1 MANPTSTSTAPA
13 VGLLQQSEMMLSA
26 AMLVG
31 LVVMLIPLPPL
42 VLDGLL
48 ALNLGIT
55 TLLLLVT
62 LSAKRAM
69 ELSVFPSLLLLL
81 TLYRLSLN
89 VATTRLILLD
99 GNAGNI
105 VRAFGN
111 YVVGGNLVVGLV
123 IFLILV
129 TIQFMVITKGA
140 GRVSEVAARFTLDAL
155 PGKQMAIDA
164 ELAAGQIDGN
174 QARRRRDELSH
185 EAEFYGAMDGASKF
199 VRGDAIAGLIITA
212 VNLIGGVVIG
222 MSTGQSFLDSV
233 NEYSILT
240 VGDGLVSQ
248 IPALIIATT
257 AGVLVTKTT
266 SDDSLGDEIRGQ
278 LLNNQRS
285 IWVGA
290 GILAVI
296 AMMPGLPK
304 LPFLGVAAVL
314 VIFFG
319 RSQPV
324 DQPAEAEDPGDGD
337 TDQPQ
342 DDSETL
348 ESFLLADRAV
358 VELGSS
364 LAPHIRGSRKSK
376 GLAERITAMRREFS
390 QSRGNWIP
398 PIRVTSNQTLDPDE
412 YCIRIAGRRVA
423 GSDLRPDRMLA
434 ILPEGL
440 SVNIVGEPAKE
451 PAFGLESRWI
461 EPEATGLAERQG
473 CTVVD
478 PLSVLI
484 THLGEI
490 LKRHAHELLTREA
503 LAQMLRHIEKYAPA
517 IVEEIK
523 PETIRMGTLH
533 QTLVRLAEDRI
544 PLSDFAFILETIVN
558 NAHGAEEVDQLVDRV
573 RVDLG
578 RLVCEPFRDTEG
590 RLRVLTMEPHLDS
603 QLRKSLHEGQLA
615 VAAGPL
621 TKLIEAS
628 VEAWSAARRVEQP
641 LALLVDQHLRRPFRR
656 ILARSA
662 PELGII
668 AYQEVPSDM
677 IIESAEELR
686 FDQIF
691 GVDPSAAQGT
701 TLPTD
706 HNPLLPAD
714 GISGDAA

>member
-1 MANPTSTSTAPA
+1 
-13 VGLLQQSEMMLSA
+13 MLSA

-31 LVVMLIPLPPL
+31 LVVMLVPLPPWL
-42 VLDGLL
+42 LDGLL
-48 ALNLGIT
+48 AMNLGIT

-62 LSAKRAM
+62 ISTKRAM

-81 TLYRLSLN
+81 TLFRLSLN

-105 VRAFGN
+105 VTAFGN

-164 ELAAGQIDGN
+164 ELAAGQIDGPT
-174 QARRRRDELSH
+174 ARSRRDELSH

-212 VNLIGGVVIG
+212 VNLLGGVVIG
-222 MSTGQSFLDSV
+222 MTSGGLSFS
-233 NEYSILT
+233 ESIRTYSILT

-278 LLNNQRS
+278 LFKSNRPILM
-285 IWVGA
+285 GA

-296 AMMPGLPK
+296 ALMPGLPK
-304 LPFLGVAAVL
+304 MPFLGVAAIL

-319 RSQPV
+319 RSK
-324 DQPAEAEDPGDGD
+324 PAAMTKEVEDPGDGD

-348 ESFLLADRAV
+348 DRFLLSDRAV

-390 QSRGNWIP
+390 QNRGNWIP
-398 PIRVTSNQTLDPDE
+398 PIRVISNQTLDPDE
-412 YCIRIAGRRVA
+412 YRIMIAGRRVA
-423 GSDLRPDRMLA
+423 SADLYIDKVLA
-434 ILPEGL
+434 ILPDGQN
-440 SVNIVGEPAKE
+440 VNIVGEPAKE

-461 EPEATGLAERQG
+461 EPSLTGLAERQS

-490 LKRHAHELLTREA
+490 LRRHAHELLTRES
-503 LAQMLRHIEKYAPA
+503 LAQMLRHIEQHAPA

-533 QTLVRLAEDRI
+533 QTLVKLAEDQI
-544 PLSDFAFILETIVN
+544 PLSDLAFILETIVN
-558 NAHGAEEVDQLVDRV
+558 NAHGVEGVDQLVDLV
-573 RVDLG
+573 RADLG
-578 RLVCEPFRDTEG
+578 RLVCEPFRDTAG
-590 RLRVLTMEPHLDS
+590 RLRVVTMEPHLDT
-603 QLRKSLHEGQLA
+603 QLRKALHEGQLA

-621 TKLIEAS
+621 TKLIEAA

-641 LALLVDQHLRRPFRR
+641 LALLVDQQLRRPFRR

-662 PELGII
+662 PDLGII

-677 IIESAEELR
+677 IIESAEELSFER
-686 FDQIF
+686 IF
-691 GVDPSAAQGT
+691 GGTPDVMSGVSGSANPSPSMPVDGVIGEAA
-701 TLPTD
+701 
-706 HNPLLPAD
+706 
-714 GISGDAA
+714 

>member
-1 MANPTSTSTAPA
+1 MTQQGLKQTSAGS
-13 VGLLQQSEMMLSA
+13 LLQQSEMMLSA
-26 AMLVG
+26 AMLIG
-31 LVVMLIPLPPL
+31 MVVMLVPLPPML
-42 VLDGLL
+42 LDALL
-48 ALNLGIT
+48 AMNLGVT

-62 LSAKRAM
+62 LSARQAM
-69 ELSVFPSLLLLL
+69 ELSVFPSLLVLL
-81 TLYRLSLN
+81 TLFRLSLN

-105 VRAFGN
+105 VTAFGN

-129 TIQFMVITKGA
+129 TIQFMVISKGA

-164 ELAAGQIDGN
+164 ELAAGQIDGTE
-174 QARRRRDELSH
+174 ARKRRDELSQ

-212 VNLIGGVVIG
+212 VNLLGGMVIG
-222 MSTGQSFLDSV
+222 MSNGSTFLESIQM
-233 NEYSILT
+233 YSILT

-257 AGVLVTKTT
+257 AAVLVTKTT
-266 SDDSLGDEIRGQ
+266 SEDSLGEDIRGQ
-278 LLNNQRS
+278 LLRS
-285 IWVGA
+285 NRPIWTGA
-290 GILAVI
+290 GILAVM

-304 LPFLGVAAVL
+304 LPFLGVAAGL

-319 RSQPV
+319 RSQQEKPV
-324 DQPAEAEDPGDGD
+324 PLAEDPGDGD

-348 ESFLLADRAV
+348 ENFLLSDRAV

-364 LAPHIRGSRKSK
+364 LAPHIRGNRKAK

-398 PIRVTSNQTLDPDE
+398 PIRVISNQSLDPDE
-412 YCIRIAGRRVA
+412 YRIMIAGRRVA
-423 GSDLRPDRMLA
+423 GADLRAEKLLA

-440 SVNIVGEPAKE
+440 PVNLAGEPAQE

-461 EPEATGLAERQG
+461 EPEASGLAERQG

-484 THLGEI
+484 THLGEV
-490 LKRHAHELLTREA
+490 LKRHAHELLTRES
-503 LAQMLRHIEKYAPA
+503 LSQMLRHIERHAPA

-533 QTLVRLAEDRI
+533 QVLVRLAEDQI
-544 PLSDFAFILETIVN
+544 PLSDFAYILETIVN
-558 NAHGAEEVDQLVDRV
+558 NAYGVEDVDQLVDRV
-573 RVDLG
+573 RADLG
-578 RLVCEPFRDTEG
+578 RLVCEPYRDREG
-590 RLRVLTMEPHLDS
+590 RLRVVTMEPHLDT
-603 QLRKSLHEGQLA
+603 QLRQSLHEGQLA

-628 VEAWSAARRVEQP
+628 VEAWSASRRIEQP
-641 LALLVDQHLRRPFRR
+641 LALLVDQQLRRPFRR

-662 PELGII
+662 PDLGII

-686 FDQIF
+686 FEQIF
-691 GVDPSAAQGT
+691 DRPVDTGTAAPMTPPPGSSPLSDG
-701 TLPTD
+701 LPVE
-706 HNPLLPAD
+706 
-714 GISGDAA
+714 AA

>member
-1 MANPTSTSTAPA
+1 MSDPVPSITPA
-13 VGLLQQSEMMLSA
+13 TGLLQQSEMMLSG

-31 LVVMLIPLPPL
+31 LVVMLIPLPPVL
-42 VLDGLL
+42 LDGLL
-48 ALNLGIT
+48 AMNIGIT

-62 LSAKRAM
+62 ISTKRAM

-105 VRAFGN
+105 VTAFGN
-111 YVVGGNLVVGLV
+111 YVVDGQLIVGLV

-164 ELAAGQIDGN
+164 ELSAGQIDGVE
-174 QARRRRDELSH
+174 ARKRRSELSN

-212 VNLIGGVVIG
+212 VNLLGGVVIG
-222 MSTGQSFLDSV
+222 MTDGLSFV
-233 NEYSILT
+233 NSISKYSILT
-240 VGDGLVSQ
+240 IGDGLVSQ

-257 AGVLVTKTT
+257 AGILVTKTN
-266 SDDSLGDEIRGQ
+266 SEESLSEEIRGQ
-278 LLNNQRS
+278 MLATSRPVWL
-285 IWVGA
+285 GA

-296 AMMPGLPK
+296 ALMPGIPTS
-304 LPFLGVAAVL
+304 PFLGVAAVL

-319 RSQPV
+319 RAKPV
-324 DQPAEAEDPGDGD
+324 IAPLEAVDPGDGD

-342 DDSETL
+342 DDTETL
-348 ESFLLADRAV
+348 ERFLSSDRAV

-364 LAPHIRGSRKSK
+364 LAPHIRGTRKSK

-398 PIRVTSNQTLDPDE
+398 PIRVISNQTLDPDE
-412 YCIRIAGRRVA
+412 YRIMIAGRKVA
-423 GSDLRPDRMLA
+423 GSDLRADKLLA
-434 ILPEGL
+434 ILPDGL
-440 SVNIVGEPAKE
+440 PVNIVGEPAKE

-461 EPEATGLAERQG
+461 EQEATGLAERQG

-484 THLGEI
+484 THLGEV
-490 LKRHAHELLTREA
+490 LRRHAHELLTREA
-503 LAQMLRHIEKYAPA
+503 MAQMLKHTETFAPA
-517 IVEEIK
+517 IVQEIT

-533 QTLVRLAEDRI
+533 QTLVKLAEEQI

-558 NAHGAEEVDQLVDRV
+558 NAPGVEDVNQLVDRV
-573 RVDLG
+573 RTDLG
-578 RLVCEPFRDTEG
+578 RLVCEPFRDNDG
-590 RLRVLTMEPHLDS
+590 RLRVLTMEPQLDA
-603 QLRKSLHEGQLA
+603 QLRRSLHEGQLA

-621 TKLIEAS
+621 TRLIECA
-628 VEAWSAARRVEQP
+628 VEAWSASRRLDQP
-641 LALLVDQHLRRPFRR
+641 LALLVDQQLRRPFQRV
-656 ILARSA
+656 LARSA
-662 PELGII
+662 PDLGII
-668 AYQEVPSDM
+668 AYQEVPTDL
-677 IIESAEELR
+677 IIESADEIR

-691 GVDPSAAQGT
+691 EAPVQSSEGQAGSPS
-701 TLPTD
+701 LP
-706 HNPLLPAD
+706 PD
-714 GISGDAA
+714 GIQLEAA